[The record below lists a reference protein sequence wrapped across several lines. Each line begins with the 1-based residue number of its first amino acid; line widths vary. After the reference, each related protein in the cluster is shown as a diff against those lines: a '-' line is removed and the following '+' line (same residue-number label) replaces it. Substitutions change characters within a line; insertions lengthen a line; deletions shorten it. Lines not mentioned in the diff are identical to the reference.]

1 MSSDDV
7 TTTTDRAD
15 DTATAPARLRGALT
29 RFRAAAVVTGIGL
42 LGLCAVMIVRYGF
55 DNATPSAV
63 YSPIHGVIYM
73 VYLVVAVD
81 LALKARWSVKGT
93 VGVLLAGCV
102 PFLSFYVE
110 RKVTERVRA
119 GRKL

>member
-1 MSSDDV
+1 MV
-7 TTTTDRAD
+7 TTEHDDR
-15 DTATAPARLRGALT
+15 TASAPAALRGPLG
-29 RFRAAAVVTGIGL
+29 RFRVAALVTGIGL
-42 LGLCAVMIVRYGF
+42 LGLVAVMVLRYGF
-55 DNATPSAV
+55 DNPDPSAV

-102 PFLSFYVE
+102 PFLSFYAE
-110 RKVTERVRA
+110 RKVTQRITE